1 MTSEGGYVA
10 LVVDDDPLVRMTAA
24 GLLAEADMVVLEAGS
39 AGEALAILA
48 LAPRVDI
55 LFTDVR
61 MPGGQDGVELAA
73 AAVMARPGLK
83 VVITSGY
90 SGYEASGASPI
101 RGVTF
106 LPKPYTAAALV
117 DTILGELRDGAD
129 EQYGRGS
136 SASDDELQE

>member
-1 MTSEGGYVA
+1 
-10 LVVDDDPLVRMTAA
+10 
-24 GLLAEADMVVLEAGS
+24 
-39 AGEALAILA
+39 
-48 LAPRVDI
+48 
-55 LFTDVR
+55 
-61 MPGGQDGVELAA
+61 
-73 AAVMARPGLK
+73 